1 MKHFYILVTISLLY
15 NCVGPPDPDDGL
27 IDNLPFVINTAE
39 VFTFALRGN
48 SYDVDESYDL
58 SFALDS
64 NAVLSTTLVVNEYSA
79 SDSTLIYLNNS
90 ADSTLLGY
98 LIQGNMVYTRSDTMG
113 GNELGYPGKIN
124 VVGTNFNGV
133 VDFQIIKK

>member
-1 MKHFYILVTISLLY
+1 MKHSWFLVTISLLY

-64 NAVLSTTLVVNEYSA
+64 NSVLTTTLIVNEYSGNDTT
-79 SDSTLIYLNNS
+79 SIYINNS
-90 ADSTLLGY
+90 ADSTLLWY
-98 LIQGNMVYTRSDTMG
+98 LILGNIVYTRSDTMG
-113 GNELGYPGKIN
+113 SNALGYPGKIN

-133 VDFQIIKK
+133 VDFQIVKK

>member
-1 MKHFYILVTISLLY
+1 VKYFYILVTISLLY

-64 NAVLSTTLVVNEYSA
+64 NAVLSTTLVVNEYSG

-98 LIQGNMVYTRSDTMG
+98 LILGNIVYTRSDTMS

>member
-1 MKHFYILVTISLLY
+1 MKHTYILVAISLFY
-15 NCVGPPDPDDGL
+15 NCVGPPEPDDGL

-48 SYDVDESYDL
+48 SYDVDESYDF

-64 NAVLSTTLVVNEYSA
+64 NAVLATTLIVNEYSG
-79 SDSTLIYLNNS
+79 SDSTSIYVNNS
-90 ADSTLLGY
+90 ADSTLLWY
-98 LIQGNMVYTRSDTMG
+98 LILGNIIYTRTDTMG
-113 GNELGYPGKIN
+113 GNALGYPGKIN

>member
-1 MKHFYILVTISLLY
+1 MKHSWFLVTISLLY

-39 VFTFALRGN
+39 VFTFALRSN

-64 NAVLSTTLVVNEYSA
+64 NSVLSTTLVVNEYSA

>member
-1 MKHFYILVTISLLY
+1 MKHTYILVAISLFY
-15 NCVGPPDPDDGL
+15 NCVGPPEPDDGL

-39 VFTFALRGN
+39 VFTFALRDN
-48 SYDVDESYDL
+48 AFDDEESYDL

-64 NAVLSTTLVVNEYSA
+64 NAVLATTLIVNEYSG
-79 SDSTLIYLNNS
+79 SDSTSIYVNNS
-90 ADSTLLGY
+90 ADSTLLWY
-98 LIQGNMVYTRSDTMG
+98 LILGNIIYTRTDTMG
-113 GNELGYPGKIN
+113 GNVLGYPGKIN

>member
-1 MKHFYILVTISLLY
+1 VKHTYILVAISLFY
-15 NCVGPPDPDDGL
+15 NCVGPPEPDDGL
-27 IDNLPFVINTAE
+27 IVNLPFVINTAE

-48 SYDVDESYDL
+48 AYDDEESYDL

-64 NAVLSTTLVVNEYSA
+64 NAVLATTLIVNEYSG
-79 SDSTLIYLNNS
+79 SDSTSIYVNNS
-90 ADSTLLGY
+90 ADSTLLWY
-98 LIQGNMVYTRSDTMG
+98 LILGNIIYTRTDTMG
-113 GNELGYPGKIN
+113 GNALGYPGKIN

>member
-1 MKHFYILVTISLLY
+1 VKHTYILVAISLLY
-15 NCVGPPDPDDGL
+15 NCIGPPEPDDGL
-27 IDNLPFVINTAE
+27 IDNIPFVINTAE

-64 NAVLSTTLVVNEYSA
+64 NAVLSTTLIVNEYSGNDTT
-79 SDSTLIYLNNS
+79 SIYVNNS
-90 ADSTLLGY
+90 ADSTLLWY
-98 LIQGNMVYTRSDTMG
+98 LILSNMVYTRSDTMD
-113 GNELGYPGKIN
+113 GNALGYPGKIN

-133 VDFQIIKK
+133 VDFQIVKK

>member
-1 MKHFYILVTISLLY
+1 MKHSCILVTISLLY

-98 LIQGNMVYTRSDTMG
+98 LILGNIVYTRSDTMS

>member
-1 MKHFYILVTISLLY
+1 MKHTYILIAISLFY
-15 NCVGPPDPDDGL
+15 NCVGPPEPDDGL

>member
-1 MKHFYILVTISLLY
+1 MKHTYILVAISLFY
-15 NCVGPPDPDDGL
+15 NCVGPPEPDDGL

-98 LIQGNMVYTRSDTMG
+98 LILGNIVYTRSDTMS

>member
-1 MKHFYILVTISLLY
+1 VKHTYILVAISLFY
-15 NCVGPPDPDDGL
+15 NCVGPPEPDDGL

-48 SYDVDESYDL
+48 AYDDEESYDL

-64 NAVLSTTLVVNEYSA
+64 NAVLATTLIVNEYSG
-79 SDSTLIYLNNS
+79 SDSTSIYVNNS
-90 ADSTLLGY
+90 ADSTLLWY
-98 LIQGNMVYTRSDTMG
+98 LILGNIIYTRTDTMG
-113 GNELGYPGKIN
+113 GNVLGYPGKIN

>member
-1 MKHFYILVTISLLY
+1 MKHTYILVAISLFY
-15 NCVGPPDPDDGL
+15 NCVGPPEPDDGL

>member
-1 MKHFYILVTISLLY
+1 MKHTYILVAISLLY
-15 NCVGPPDPDDGL
+15 NCIGPPEPDDGL

-48 SYDVDESYDL
+48 AYDVDESYDL

-64 NAVLSTTLVVNEYSA
+64 NAVLSTTLIVNEYSG
-79 SDSTLIYLNNS
+79 SDSTLIYVNNS
-90 ADSTLLGY
+90 ADSTLLWY
-98 LIQGNMVYTRSDTMG
+98 LILSNMVYTRSDTMD
-113 GNELGYPGKIN
+113 GNALGYPGKIN

-133 VDFQIIKK
+133 VDFQIVKK

>member
-1 MKHFYILVTISLLY
+1 MKHSWFLVTISLLY

-133 VDFQIIKK
+133 VDFQIVKK

>member
-1 MKHFYILVTISLLY
+1 MKHTYILLTISLFY

-27 IDNLPFVINTAE
+27 IDNLPFVINTSE
-39 VFTFALRGN
+39 VFTFARRGN

-64 NAVLSTTLVVNEYSA
+64 NSVLTTTLIVNEYSGGDTT
-79 SDSTLIYLNNS
+79 SIYVNNS
-90 ADSTLLGY
+90 ADSTLLWY
-98 LIQGNMVYTRSDTMG
+98 LILGNMVYTRSDAMG

-133 VDFQIIKK
+133 VDFQIIKN

>member
-1 MKHFYILVTISLLY
+1 MKHTYIFVAISLFY
-15 NCVGPPDPDDGL
+15 NCVGPPEPDDGL
-27 IDNLPFVINTAE
+27 IENLPFVINTAE

-48 SYDVDESYDL
+48 SYDVEESYDL

-64 NAVLSTTLVVNEYSA
+64 NAVLSTTLIVNEFSG
-79 SDSTLIYLNNS
+79 SDTTSIYVNNI
-90 ADSTLLGY
+90 ADSTLLWY
-98 LIQGNMVYTRSDTMG
+98 LILGNMVYTRSDVMG

-133 VDFQIIKK
+133 VDFQIIKN

>member
-1 MKHFYILVTISLLY
+1 MKHTYILVAISLLY
-15 NCVGPPDPDDGL
+15 NCIGPPEPDDGL
-27 IDNLPFVINTAE
+27 IDNIPFVINTAE

-64 NAVLSTTLVVNEYSA
+64 NAVLSTTLIVNEYSG
-79 SDSTLIYLNNS
+79 SDSTLIYVNNS
-90 ADSTLLGY
+90 ADSTLLWY
-98 LIQGNMVYTRSDTMG
+98 LILSNMVYTRSDTMD
-113 GNELGYPGKIN
+113 GNALGYPGKIN

-133 VDFQIIKK
+133 VDFQIAKK

>member
-1 MKHFYILVTISLLY
+1 MKHSYILVTISLLY

>member
-1 MKHFYILVTISLLY
+1 MKHTYILLAISLLY
-15 NCVGPPDPDDGL
+15 NCVGPPEPDDGL

-98 LIQGNMVYTRSDTMG
+98 LILGNMVYTQSDTMS

>member
-1 MKHFYILVTISLLY
+1 VKHTYILVAISLFY
-15 NCVGPPDPDDGL
+15 NCVGPPEPDDGL

-48 SYDVDESYDL
+48 SYEVDEYYDL

-64 NAVLSTTLVVNEYSA
+64 NAVLATTLIVNEYSG
-79 SDSTLIYLNNS
+79 SDTTSIYINNS
-90 ADSTLLGY
+90 ADSTLLRY
-98 LIQGNMVYTRSDTMG
+98 LILGNMVYTRSDTMG
-113 GNELGYPGKIN
+113 GNALSYPGKIN
-124 VVGTNFNGV
+124 VVGSNFNGV

>member
-1 MKHFYILVTISLLY
+1 MKHSYILVTISLLY

-64 NAVLSTTLVVNEYSA
+64 NAVLSTTLVVNEYSG

-98 LIQGNMVYTRSDTMG
+98 LILGNMVYTQSDTMS

>member
-1 MKHFYILVTISLLY
+1 MKHTYILVAISLFY
-15 NCVGPPDPDDGL
+15 NCVGPPEPDDGL

-48 SYDVDESYDL
+48 AYDDEESYDL

-64 NAVLSTTLVVNEYSA
+64 NAVLATTLIVNEYSG
-79 SDSTLIYLNNS
+79 SDSTSIYVNNS
-90 ADSTLLGY
+90 ADSTLLWY
-98 LIQGNMVYTRSDTMG
+98 LILGNMVYTRSDTMN
-113 GNELGYPGKIN
+113 GNALGYPGKIN

>member
-1 MKHFYILVTISLLY
+1 MKHTYFLVAISLFY
-15 NCVGPPDPDDGL
+15 NCVGPPEPDDGL
-27 IDNLPFVINTAE
+27 IDNLPFVISTAE

-48 SYDVDESYDL
+48 AYDDEESYDL

-64 NAVLSTTLVVNEYSA
+64 NAVLATTLIVNEYSG
-79 SDSTLIYLNNS
+79 SDSTSIYVNNS
-90 ADSTLLGY
+90 ADSTLLWY
-98 LIQGNMVYTRSDTMG
+98 LILGNIIYTRTDTMG
-113 GNELGYPGKIN
+113 GNALGYPGKIN

>member
-1 MKHFYILVTISLLY
+1 MKHTYILVAIFLFY
-15 NCVGPPDPDDGL
+15 NCVGPPEPDDGL

-39 VFTFALRGN
+39 VFTFALRSN

>member
-1 MKHFYILVTISLLY
+1 MKHSWFLVTISLLY

>member
-1 MKHFYILVTISLLY
+1 MKHTYILVAISLFY

-27 IDNLPFVINTAE
+27 IDNLPFVINTTE

-48 SYDVDESYDL
+48 AYDGEESYDL

-64 NAVLSTTLVVNEYSA
+64 NAVLSTTLVVNEYSG
-79 SDSTLIYLNNS
+79 SDSTSIYVNNS
-90 ADSTLLGY
+90 ADSTLLWY
-98 LIQGNMVYTRSDTMG
+98 LILGNIVYTRNDTMG
-113 GNELGYPGKIN
+113 GNGLGYPGKIN

-133 VDFQIIKK
+133 VDFQIVKN

>member
-1 MKHFYILVTISLLY
+1 MKHTYILVAISLFY
-15 NCVGPPDPDDGL
+15 NCVGPPEPDDGL

-64 NAVLSTTLVVNEYSA
+64 NAVLSTTLIVNEYSG
-79 SDSTLIYLNNS
+79 SDSTFIYVNNS
-90 ADSTLLGY
+90 ADSTLLWY
-98 LIQGNMVYTRSDTMG
+98 LILSNMVYTRSDTMD
-113 GNELGYPGKIN
+113 GNALGYPGKIN

-133 VDFQIIKK
+133 VDFQIVKN

>member
-1 MKHFYILVTISLLY
+1 VKHTYFLVAISLFY
-15 NCVGPPDPDDGL
+15 NCVGPPEPDDGL

>member
-1 MKHFYILVTISLLY
+1 MKHIYILIAIFLLY
-15 NCVGPPDPDDGL
+15 NCVGPPEPDDGL

-48 SYDVDESYDL
+48 SYDVDESYGL

-64 NAVLSTTLVVNEYSA
+64 NAVLSTTLVVNEYSG

-98 LIQGNMVYTRSDTMG
+98 LILGNMVYTRSDTMS

>member
-1 MKHFYILVTISLLY
+1 MKHLYILIAIFLLY
-15 NCVGPPDPDDGL
+15 NCVAPPEPDDGL
-27 IDNLPFVINTAE
+27 IENLPFVINTAE
-39 VFTFALRGN
+39 AFTFALRGN

-64 NAVLSTTLVVNEYSA
+64 NTVLSTTLVVNEYSG

-90 ADSTLLGY
+90 ADSTLVWY
-98 LIQGNMVYTRSDTMG
+98 LILGNMVYTRSDTMR

-133 VDFQIIKK
+133 VDFQIVKK

>member
-1 MKHFYILVTISLLY
+1 MKHTYILVAISLFY

-39 VFTFALRGN
+39 VFTFVLRGN
-48 SYDVDESYDL
+48 AYDGEESYDL

-64 NAVLSTTLVVNEYSA
+64 NAVLSTTLVVNEYSG
-79 SDSTLIYLNNS
+79 SDSTSIYVNNS
-90 ADSTLLGY
+90 ADSTLLWY
-98 LIQGNMVYTRSDTMG
+98 LILGNIVYTRNDTMG
-113 GNELGYPGKIN
+113 GNGLGYPGKIN

-133 VDFQIIKK
+133 VDFQIVKN

>member
-1 MKHFYILVTISLLY
+1 VKHTYILVAISLFY
-15 NCVGPPDPDDGL
+15 NCVGPPEPDDGL

-48 SYDVDESYDL
+48 SYEVDEYYDL

-64 NAVLSTTLVVNEYSA
+64 NAVLATTLIVNEYSG
-79 SDSTLIYLNNS
+79 SDTTSIYINNS
-90 ADSTLLGY
+90 ADSTLLWY
-98 LIQGNMVYTRSDTMG
+98 LILGNMVYTRSDTMG
-113 GNELGYPGKIN
+113 GNALSYPGKIN
-124 VVGTNFNGV
+124 VVGSNFNGV

>member
-1 MKHFYILVTISLLY
+1 MKHTYILVAISLLY
-15 NCVGPPDPDDGL
+15 NCIGPPEPDDGL
-27 IDNLPFVINTAE
+27 IDNIPFVINTAE

-64 NAVLSTTLVVNEYSA
+64 NAVLSTTLIVNEYSG
-79 SDSTLIYLNNS
+79 SDSTLIYVNNS
-90 ADSTLLGY
+90 ADSTLLWY
-98 LIQGNMVYTRSDTMG
+98 FILSNMVYTRSDTMD
-113 GNELGYPGKIN
+113 GNALGYPGKIN

-133 VDFQIIKK
+133 VDFQIVKK